1 MTDTCRRLA
10 FFLLLLA
17 SSCSNP
23 PEPPRTVA
31 ALKSGTYE
39 EASKIR
45 EAEPAVEKNQVLTDA
60 PEPSEKMDPAKVP
73 DVHYVPTPQDVVDM
87 MLHLARV
94 NKKDLV
100 YDLGC
105 GDGRI
110 VVSAARNYGCRA
122 VGFDIDPKRIKE
134 SLDNVRRNKVQDLV
148 SIHQKDIFKLDLS
161 RVDVV
166 TLYLLPELNV
176 RLIPQLEKLKPGS
189 RIVSHAFDMEG
200 VRPDLILTMW
210 SAEDEEEH
218 SIYMWTT
225 PLVKDVAR
233 ENYDEEN

>member
-1 MTDTCRRLA
+1 VTNIWHKLVFA
-10 FFLLLLA
+10 GLLLLA
-17 SSCSNP
+17 TSCSNP
-23 PEPPRTVA
+23 PAETTTTEKLRTSGETTRVREVGPPVEENQSLPRT
-31 ALKSGTYE
+31 
-39 EASKIR
+39 
-45 EAEPAVEKNQVLTDA
+45 
-60 PEPSEKMDPAKVP
+60 PEPSQDADTPRTP

-122 VGFDIDPKRIKE
+122 VGFDIDPARIKE
-134 SLDNVRRNKVQDLV
+134 SLDNVRRNRVQELV

-176 RLIPQLEKLKPGS
+176 RLIPQLEKLKPGC
-189 RIVSHAFDMEG
+189 RIVSHAFDMDG
-200 VRPDLILTMW
+200 VRPDLTLTMW
-210 SAEDEEEH
+210 STEDSEEH
-218 SIYMWTT
+218 TIYMWTT
-225 PLVKDVAR
+225 PLVR
-233 ENYDEEN
+233 ESGQEAPDE